1 MDLWPMKSKIEWYGQ
16 REGILI
22 IAEEH
27 RDIAM
32 RVYYIDIPVD
42 EYNVIFTIYTLNEAH
57 KIERIEKLIKQ
68 MAASLERVDT

>member
-1 MDLWPMKSKIEWYGQ
+1 
-16 REGILI
+16 
-22 IAEEH
+22 
-27 RDIAM
+27 M